1 MISFRRWLIG
11 ALVLWA
17 PLHVAVA
24 SAGGEYLGTVN
35 HVLDAETLRIAYK
48 GGQIR
53 VRLADAARAGDDAAA
68 REALSQH
75 LLGRQVRVEEVRWQ
89 DGYLIGRVFVDGKNV
104 CSELLSE
111 SEPAEFSAPREPGA
125 VSRDL

>member
-1 MISFRRWLIG
+1 MINFRRWLIG
-11 ALVLWA
+11 ALVLWV
-17 PLHVAVA
+17 PLYAAVA

-53 VRLADAARAGDDAAA
+53 VKLADAARAGDDAAA

-75 LLGRQVRVEEVRWQ
+75 LLGRQVRVEEIRWQ
-89 DGYLIGRVFVDGKNV
+89 DGHLIGRVFVDGKNV
-104 CSELLSE
+104 CAELSSE
-111 SEPAEFSAPREPGA
+111 SGPEESSAPREPGA
-125 VSRDL
+125 MSGDL